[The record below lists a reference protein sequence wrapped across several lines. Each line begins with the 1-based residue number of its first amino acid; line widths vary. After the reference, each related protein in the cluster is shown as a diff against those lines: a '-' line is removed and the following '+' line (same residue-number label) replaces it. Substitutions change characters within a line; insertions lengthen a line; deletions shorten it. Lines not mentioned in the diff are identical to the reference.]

1 MTGAVWITGASAGI
15 GRALALRLAREARP
29 VAISAR
35 GTAALDELAAEAP
48 GRLHPFP
55 VDVGD
60 RAAMAAAVQEIADRF
75 GQIDVAVLNAGT
87 HRPMSAERFSS
98 DTLRQLLEINVM
110 GVAHGLEAL
119 LPAMIARRGGHIAVV
134 SSVAGWRGLPTGA
147 AYGASKAALHNLV
160 ESLRFD
166 TDRLGI
172 KLQLINPGFVK
183 TPLTDKNPFPM
194 PFLISAE
201 AAAAAIAR
209 GLERDSFEITFPRR
223 FTWQLKLLR
232 MLPYRWYFPL
242 VHRFTGL

>member
-1 MTGAVWITGASAGI
+1 MGAVWITGASAGI

-35 GTAALDELAAEAP
+35 GQAALAELAALAP
-48 GRLHPFP
+48 DKLFPFP
-55 VDVGD
+55 LDVTD
-60 RAAMAAAVQEIADRF
+60 RAAVRDAVAAIAARF
-75 GQIDVAVLNAGT
+75 GQIDLAVLNAGT
-87 HRPMSAERFSS
+87 HRPMSAESFSS
-98 DTLRQLLEINVM
+98 DTVRHLLEVNVM

-119 LPAMIARRGGHIAVV
+119 LPAMIARRGGQIAVV
-134 SSVAGWRGLPTGA
+134 SSVAGWRGLPTSA

-166 TDRLGI
+166 ADRLGI

-183 TPLTDKNPFPM
+183 TPLTDRNPFPM

-201 AAAAAIAR
+201 AAAERIAA
-209 GLERDSFEITFPRR
+209 GLGRDCFEITFPRR
-223 FTWQLKLLR
+223 FTWRLKLLR

-242 VHRFTGL
+242 VRRFTGQ